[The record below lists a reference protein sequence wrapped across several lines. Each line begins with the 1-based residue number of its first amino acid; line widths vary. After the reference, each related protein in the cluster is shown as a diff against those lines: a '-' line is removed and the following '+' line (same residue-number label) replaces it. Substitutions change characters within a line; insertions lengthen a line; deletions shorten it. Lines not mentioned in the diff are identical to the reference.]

1 MNKPDVVILDT
12 LIKLNNLE
20 YDNCII
26 QLRDDVI
33 PMIRSM
39 QHREH
44 LKWYCFLIHD
54 YLQLSDRLPK
64 DDENFYIHLRLCPTD
79 NINLAILQTNLTEK
93 CIKSKMTKLGKIAG
107 VRQEMLLNDDW
118 MNAWWVIGEIS
129 DMALKLIEAHK
140 GDEIVPVEQ
149 FLQFYHYATNM
160 ITLGGRFVLFPGPV
174 WRI

>member
-1 MNKPDVVILDT
+1 MKKPDVVILDT

-20 YDNCII
+20 YDNCIM

-33 PMIRSM
+33 PMIRTM
-39 QHREH
+39 QSRGV
-44 LKWYCFLIHD
+44 LQWFCFLIHD

-64 DDENFYIHLRLCPTD
+64 NDENFYIHLRLCPAE
-79 NINLAILQTNLTEK
+79 NIDVATLQKQLSKK
-93 CIKSKMTKLGKIAG
+93 CFKTKITKLGKIAG
-107 VRQEMLLNDDW
+107 VRQEILLNDDW

-140 GDEIVPVEQ
+140 RDEIVPVEQ

-174 WRI
+174 YRI